1 VAQGDDN
8 GNIGAANSGT
18 GFDRLAGGSS
28 LASNMG
34 TCMKKK
40 KYLFALITILVCHHQ
55 AFAADTS
62 VITSVVLYPGNATI
76 ERTVKVAAGPH
87 RLELSG
93 LPANF
98 DPQSVRVEADSRIH
112 VREVSVHD
120 VGHAQA
126 IGDREAEIEAKI
138 QALADQKAVLDI
150 DAKSAELVRDYLVR
164 LGGTPVDSGNKV
176 QSAAV
181 DPQSLAA
188 VIEIVSRSGRD
199 AFGRLQ
205 RVEAQK
211 RELDK
216 QIQAL
221 ERDLKRIRSGTKD
234 VRSIRITSVAE
245 RAGDLRVSYQVR
257 GPGWRPTYR
266 AALDSTTSRV
276 ELVRQ
281 AVITQTTGEDWKG
294 VKLKLSTAQPRLS
307 PQGPEPTPWMIS
319 VRPPARPRSEER
331 ADALRSQ
338 AASMPAV
345 AELQSTFATEFE
357 VPGTVDVPS
366 DGRQMTV
373 SLSKEAM
380 AVKQRVRVAPRV
392 DATAFVTAETER
404 LEGIWLAGN
413 IQLYRDGHFVG
424 STHWSPQSS
433 EKFKFPFGR
442 DDRTRVT
449 VDRVKER
456 SGDSGFLGNRA
467 EREVGY
473 TYTLTNLH
481 KSPIE
486 ILILDSSPVSTADAI
501 DVTTTFDPKPTAE
514 NWENKRGVKA
524 WQRSLEPGANLKI
537 NVGYTISYPKE
548 ISVTGLP

>member
-1 VAQGDDN
+1 
-8 GNIGAANSGT
+8 
-18 GFDRLAGGSS
+18 
-28 LASNMG
+28 M
-34 TCMKKK
+34 
-40 KYLFALITILVCHHQ
+40 
-55 AFAADTS
+55 S

-76 ERTVKVAAGPH
+76 ERTVKVATGTQ

-98 DPQSVRVEADSRIH
+98 DPQSVRVEADPRIH
-112 VREVSVHD
+112 VGEVSVHD
-120 VGHAQA
+120 VGRAQA
-126 IGDREAEIEAKI
+126 VGSREADIEAKI

-150 DAKSAELVRDYLVR
+150 DAKSAELVRDYLGR
-164 LGGTPVDSGNKV
+164 LGGTPVDSGNKLP
-176 QSAAV
+176 SAAV

-188 VIEIVSRSGRD
+188 VIEIISRSGRD
-199 AFGRLQ
+199 AFSRLQ

-221 ERDLKRIRSGTKD
+221 ERDLKRIRSGAKD
-234 VRSIRITSVAE
+234 VRSIMINLVAE
-245 RAGDLRVSYQVR
+245 GPGDIRVSYQVR
-257 GPGWRPTYR
+257 GLGWRPAYR
-266 AALDSTTSRV
+266 AALDSTASRV

-281 AVITQTTGEDWKG
+281 AVISQTTGEDWKG

-307 PQGPEPTPWMIS
+307 PQGPEPNPWTVS
-319 VRPPARPRSEER
+319 VRPPARPRSAER
-331 ADALRSQ
+331 ADALSAR
-338 AASMPAV
+338 AALMPAL

-380 AVKQRVRVAPRV
+380 AVKQRVRVVPRV
-392 DATAFVTAETER
+392 DTTAFVTAETER
-404 LEGIWLAGN
+404 PEGVWLAGS

-424 STHWSPQSS
+424 SAQWNPQSS
-433 EKFKFPFGR
+433 EKFKFSFGR

-449 VDRVKER
+449 ADRVKER
-456 SGDSGFLGNRA
+456 SGDSGFLGNRV

-473 TYTLTNLH
+473 TYRLTNMH
-481 KSPIE
+481 TSPIE
-486 ILILDSSPVSTADAI
+486 ILILDSSPVSTADSI

-514 NWENKRGVKA
+514 NWENKRGVNA
-524 WQRSLEPGANLKI
+524 WERSLEPGANLKV
-537 NVGYTISYPKE
+537 NVGYTISDPKE
-548 ISVTGLP
+548 LSIIGLP